1 MKLKISKRNYFSK
14 IIVFP
19 NLWKAIIVLII
30 GLILT
35 GISLLSV
42 KREVE
47 DQNKKEFALIC
58 DEIKTKIDSRLHA
71 HAQLLRSASALFA
84 ANKSVNRYSWKEFNY
99 HSKIENNLP
108 GIQGVGFSIIIPKN
122 LLLQHIKDI
131 RNEGFPEYA
140 IKPVGKR
147 EIYTSIIYLEP
158 FTGRN
163 LRAFG
168 YDMFTDSIRR
178 KAMEFARDNDVAM
191 LSGKVMLVQETQLEK
206 QSGTLMYVP
215 VYTKNMPVNTLE
227 QRRAAIKGWV
237 YSPYRMNDLM
247 VGILGNWDKNA
258 KEKIHFQ
265 IFDDS
270 ISESL
275 LIFDNWKGKVNQT
288 NFPLQEI
295 SIPIEFN
302 GKKWILHFTKS
313 NEKSFIKN
321 SEFIIVLVS
330 GILISLLLF
339 LLSLSLLNISKKS
352 REIAGKLTSKLKEE
366 QWQSES
372 IVEGTNVGTWEWNIQ
387 TGEANFN
394 KLWAEIIGYKL
405 EELIPISIKT
415 WKIHVHPD
423 DLILSDEHLKRHFT
437 SEIPNYDFECR
448 MKHKNGNWVWVHDRG
463 RVITRTEDGKPL
475 MMFGTHTDITIRK
488 QAEEKIRESE
498 QRFRLLADNAPVLL
512 WKSGTDALCDYFN
525 KPWLDFTGR
534 TLEQE
539 LGNGWVE
546 GVHPDDFQH
555 CLAVYMDS
563 FKEQKPFQ
571 MEYRLRRKDSEF
583 RWLLDYGVPRF
594 TLDGVFLG
602 FIGSCIDITE
612 RKRSIDAIAI
622 SEIRYRKLFESAKD
636 GILILDAETGMIDDV
651 NPFLIQMLGFS
662 KDQFVKK
669 AIWEIGFFKDV
680 VANHNKFDELQ
691 QNKYIR
697 YENLPLE
704 TAYGHQINVEFVSN
718 LYVVDNK
725 KVIQCNIRDI
735 TERRLAEEAL
745 IQSEE
750 KLRELNATKDK
761 FFSIIAHDLKSPFN
775 SIVGFSDLLVEQV
788 NEKNYEGIEKY
799 AEIIMQ
805 SSGRAMNLLMNLME
819 WSQSQTGRMEFNPIY
834 LDFTKLINEVIIL
847 FNDISIQK
855 SIKINKSLPEKV
867 LIFADAAMINTV
879 LRNLISNAIKFTNT
893 GGEINILLEE
903 RISEVLI
910 SVSDNGIGISN
921 QLIGKLFRI
930 DESYSTSGTNNEK
943 GTGLGLILC
952 KDFINKH
959 NGRIWIESEI
969 GKGSTICFTIPI
981 L

>member
-1 MKLKISKRNYFSK
+1 
-14 IIVFP
+14 
-19 NLWKAIIVLII
+19 
-30 GLILT
+30 
-35 GISLLSV
+35 
-42 KREVE
+42 
-47 DQNKKEFALIC
+47 
-58 DEIKTKIDSRLHA
+58 
-71 HAQLLRSASALFA
+71 
-84 ANKSVNRYSWKEFNY
+84 
-99 HSKIENNLP
+99 
-108 GIQGVGFSIIIPKN
+108 
-122 LLLQHIKDI
+122 
-131 RNEGFPEYA
+131 
-140 IKPVGKR
+140 
-147 EIYTSIIYLEP
+147 
-158 FTGRN
+158 
-163 LRAFG
+163 
-168 YDMFTDSIRR
+168 
-178 KAMEFARDNDVAM
+178 
-191 LSGKVMLVQETQLEK
+191 
-206 QSGTLMYVP
+206 
-215 VYTKNMPVNTLE
+215 
-227 QRRAAIKGWV
+227 
-237 YSPYRMNDLM
+237 
-247 VGILGNWDKNA
+247 
-258 KEKIHFQ
+258 
-265 IFDDS
+265 
-270 ISESL
+270 
-275 LIFDNWKGKVNQT
+275 
-288 NFPLQEI
+288 
-295 SIPIEFN
+295 
-302 GKKWILHFTKS
+302 
-313 NEKSFIKN
+313 
-321 SEFIIVLVS
+321 
-330 GILISLLLF
+330 
-339 LLSLSLLNISKKS
+339 
-352 REIAGKLTSKLKEE
+352 
-366 QWQSES
+366 
-372 IVEGTNVGTWEWNIQ
+372 
-387 TGEANFN
+387 
-394 KLWAEIIGYKL
+394 
-405 EELIPISIKT
+405 
-415 WKIHVHPD
+415 
-423 DLILSDEHLKRHFT
+423 
-437 SEIPNYDFECR
+437 
-448 MKHKNGNWVWVHDRG
+448 
-463 RVITRTEDGKPL
+463 

-488 QAEEKIRESE
+488 QAEEKLRESE
-498 QRFRLLADNAPVLL
+498 FRFRLLADNAPVLL

-539 LGNGWVE
+539 LGNGWAE
-546 GVHPDDFQH
+546 GVHPDDIKD

-571 MEYRLRRKDSEF
+571 MEYRLRRKDSQF

-622 SEIRYRKLFESAKD
+622 SEIRYRRLFESAKD

-819 WSQSQTGRMEFNPIY
+819 WTQSQTGRMEFNPIY

-855 SIKINKSLPEKV
+855 SIKINKSLPDKV
-867 LIFADAAMINTV
+867 LLFADAAMINTV

-903 RISEVLI
+903 RTSEVLI

-969 GKGSTICFTIPI
+969 GKGSTICFTIPR